1 MAEPASP
8 SLPLPP
14 PLPHLPASL
23 AHNLLLSPVWCHG
36 ACGKQ
41 VAGGTIIPGLG
52 MVLVDERGSGTG
64 TTPLPAQ
71 PLLLSEVLQEGQ
83 DSLSDPLCSQVQA
96 GRVEQRHST
105 GWLERGEQLP
115 LFLFPDNMWAVPV
128 CWPCLQPGSS
138 PCPAPAGSVLLP
150 CRLSLSLSSVHC
162 SFMHWNIQACCPREC
177 LERGRCCS

>member
-8 SLPLPP
+8 SITTSSSSPSCFPLT
-14 PLPHLPASL
+14 H
-23 AHNLLLSPVWCHG
+23 LLLSPGWCHR

-71 PLLLSEVLQEGQ
+71 PLQLSEVLQEGQ

-96 GRVEQRHST
+96 GRVEQRHNT
-105 GWLERGEQLP
+105 GWLECGDQIHIWREQLP
-115 LFLFPDNMWAVPV
+115 LFLFHHNMWADPV
-128 CWPCLQPGSS
+128 CWLCLQPSSS
-138 PCPAPAGSVLLP
+138 PCPAPASSVLLP
-150 CRLSLSLSSVHC
+150 GRLSLTLGVST
-162 SFMHWNIQACCPREC
+162 AP
-177 LERGRCCS
+177 